1 MPTTFFKKRLHLEDT
16 EANRLINCISQV
28 SKKLN
33 AFNTEIHKMENPP
46 FDLGEAEEAINGLA
60 YPQDVVNVLYFVS
73 VPKSP
78 LNPIIVSNKTN

>member
-1 MPTTFFKKRLHLEDT
+1 
-16 EANRLINCISQV
+16 
-28 SKKLN
+28 
-33 AFNTEIHKMENPP
+33 MENPP